1 MRADGRKIDPA
12 LGSPVMRRRL
22 LFLLAIGIVLAIACD
37 RSPAPQ
43 TPTPV
48 QAATL
53 LELSM
58 NGARL
63 SVAVG
68 DSPQAFATLTDG
80 SVSDVTSRARWESSD
95 AAVASVSPTGFVSF
109 KQAGDVRISVTL
121 QNQTDAWI
129 VRVQNPA

>member
-1 MRADGRKIDPA
+1 MR
-12 LGSPVMRRRL
+12 SRL

-48 QAATL
+48 QAATP
-53 LELSM
+53 LELRM
-58 NGARL
+58 NGGRP

-68 DSPQAFATLTDG
+68 DSFQLHASATFTDG
-80 SVSDVTSRARWESSD
+80 SVSDVTSRAKWESSD
-95 AAVASVSPTGFVSF
+95 GAVASVSPAGFVSF
-109 KQAGDVRISVTL
+109 KQAGDVRISVTF
-121 QNQTDAWI
+121 QNQTDTWI